1 VSVIGLDRSAFV
13 FLPRYIRTVK
23 EDVMSDEAREA
34 KADAKAAKARAK
46 ELRPFYK
53 KKRWWL
59 LAIVVV
65 IIGMQALG
73 SGGSD
78 DETSSG
84 SSGSSDTT
92 SANESESTDAPSTED
107 TIGTGLG
114 SKDATADIN
123 SLECGTPDAIGMTYP
138 SVSVTNN
145 SSKASDYFIT
155 IVAESADGA
164 TKYDDTI
171 VMITGLAP
179 GQTMSEEG
187 MFTNELP
194 EGAVCKITEVQRT
207 AS

>member
-1 VSVIGLDRSAFV
+1 
-13 FLPRYIRTVK
+13 
-23 EDVMSDEAREA
+23 MSDEARAA

-59 LAIVVV
+59 LAIVAVV
-65 IIGMQALG
+65 IISTAIG
-73 SGGSD
+73 SGGSG
-78 DETSSG
+78 DEAT
-84 SSGSSDTT
+84 SDTSKGGGT
-92 SANESESTDAPSTED
+92 ESTEAPSTGD

-114 SKDATADIN
+114 SKDAAADIN

-164 TKYDDTI
+164 TKYDDAI

-179 GQTMSEEG
+179 GQTMTEEG
-187 MFTNELP
+187 IFTNELP
-194 EGAVCKITEVQRT
+194 VGAVCKITEVQRT

>member
-1 VSVIGLDRSAFV
+1 
-13 FLPRYIRTVK
+13 
-23 EDVMSDEAREA
+23 MSDEAREA

-59 LAIVVV
+59 LAAVVV
-65 IIGMQALG
+65 VVAYLALG

-78 DETSSG
+78 EASSG
-84 SSGSSDTT
+84 SSNSSESSGASDTT
-92 SANESESTDAPSTED
+92 GTDESESTDAPSTED

-179 GQTMSEEG
+179 GQTMTEEG